1 MEEHNGR
8 KHAFFDDKVDKIIV
22 MVETGNKLSIQYEK
36 TELYRLEDT
45 HPCLFIGEP
54 STTNGSMRV
63 QGIEN
68 R

>member
-1 MEEHNGR
+1 VEEHDGG

-22 MVETGNKLSIQYEK
+22 MVEAGDRLSIQCDNVDFIG
-36 TELYRLEDT
+36 LDDT
-45 HPCLFIGEP
+45 HPCLFTGEP
-54 STTNGSMRV
+54 STTNGSIRV